1 MNCNHDC
8 NHDCNQGRSC
18 YCEQP
23 LRLSYR
29 GKVLLAYLA
38 TVALAIGTAV
48 AMSYLLA
55 PGV

>member
-1 MNCNHDC
+1 MNCNQDC
-8 NHDCNQGRSC
+8 QQGKAC

-23 LRLSYR
+23 RRLSYR
-29 GKVLLAYLA
+29 GKVWLAYIA
-38 TVALAIGTAV
+38 TVVVAIGAAV

>member
-1 MNCNHDC
+1 MSCNQ
-8 NHDCNQGRSC
+8 DCNQGRSC

-23 LRLSYR
+23 RRLSYR
-29 GKVLLAYLA
+29 CKVWLVWLAYLA
-38 TVALAIGTAV
+38 TVAVAIGANV

>member
-1 MNCNHDC
+1 MSCNQ
-8 NHDCNQGRSC
+8 DCNQVRSC

-23 LRLSYR
+23 RRLSYR
-29 GKVLLAYLA
+29 CKVWLAYFA
-38 TVALAIGTAV
+38 TVAAAIGSAV

>member
-1 MNCNHDC
+1 MICNQ
-8 NHDCNQGRSC
+8 DCNQGRSC

-23 LRLSYR
+23 SRLSYR
-29 GKVLLAYLA
+29 GKVLLAYIA
-38 TVALAIGTAV
+38 TVVVAIGAAV

>member
-1 MNCNHDC
+1 MICNQDR
-8 NHDCNQGRSC
+8 NQGRSC

-23 LRLSYR
+23 RCLSYR
-29 GKVLLAYLA
+29 GKVWLAYFA
-38 TVALAIGTAV
+38 TVAVAIGAAV